1 MRKVLLVSILLIAS
15 MGLANASNY
24 MSLFNDGK
32 ITKNE
37 LINTILNYML
47 GNSKLSLDEVR
58 DASYVYVYWNG
69 KPKTIVDSANRTITI
84 YKPIKRIVA
93 LTSDA
98 TEALVILGAKDKV
111 VGVSKYIKDARKQFP
126 ELSKLPSVGSCFD
139 PDIEAIVKLHPD
151 VVITYVRWPN
161 PSKLEEK
168 LRLLH
173 TNITVIRLDFY
184 KGNTMVEEFK
194 KLGYLLDKEENA
206 SRYIEWFKRIVDL
219 VKSRIPEK
227 RVEVYTCSARQPLK
241 AFGEGTGLYD
251 LSVMAGGDNVLKGR
265 KGYFDVDPEQ
275 VVVWAPNVIIAWS
288 YAGGYETDDISGM
301 KMEYGKIVNTPGF
314 ENVPAVKNGRVYI
327 ISADLATAPSF
338 PVALV
343 TVAKWF
349 YPDKFNDVN
358 PKKIFQEYIDDFLHI
373 NYNVSEHG
381 CFVYPSW

>member
-1 MRKVLLVSILLIAS
+1 MRNVLLVSILLIAS

-32 ITKNE
+32 ITKDE
-37 LINTILNYML
+37 LVNTILNYML
-47 GNSKLSLDEVR
+47 GNSKLSLDEIR

-69 KPKTIVDSANRTITI
+69 KPKTIVDSANRTVTI

-98 TEALVILGAKDKV
+98 AEALVILGAKDKV
-111 VGVSKYIKDARKQFP
+111 VGVSKYTKDARKQFP
-126 ELSKLPSVGSCFD
+126 ELSKLPSVGRWCD
-139 PDIEAIVKLHPD
+139 PDIEALVKLHPD
-151 VVITYVRWPN
+151 VVIAYVRWPD

-168 LRLLH
+168 LKLLH

-184 KGNTMVEEFK
+184 RGSTMVEEFK

-206 SRYIEWFKRIVDL
+206 SRYIEWFEKIEDL

-227 RVEVYTCSARQPLK
+227 MVKVYTCSAKKPLR

-251 LSVMAGGDNVLKGR
+251 LSVMAGGDNVLKER

-275 VVVWAPNVIIAWS
+275 VLVWAPDVIIAWS

-301 KMEYGKIVNTPGF
+301 KMEYEKIVSTPGF
-314 ENVPAVKNGRVYI
+314 ENVPAVKNGKVYV

-343 TVAKWF
+343 TVAKWLYSDRF
-349 YPDKFNDVN
+349 DDVN

-381 CFVYPSW
+381 CFVYPTW